1 MALGTYQDVYKLS
14 DLQTRVKDI
23 TDALNIAN
31 GEEML
36 HSMEE
41 RVKAQI
47 SLLEKR
53 EQVIYAYLHLPKEE
67 QNIKGLNKR
76 LTQYRNAVISLS
88 GPQLEDEITGV
99 LDRELGKQFADF
111 SDAVNEVVEAEI
123 WPLLEQG
130 YYKNFEDAYL
140 GFLNTSNKGSDLHK
154 EFVSAGT
161 KFSNTTSLNKI
172 TKRVLVGALTPHQR
186 KFWEKILDKSSGANP
201 GTSEI
206 QPVNNQIHFNWLG
219 YTDGKTET
227 EAEKELSITQRQ
239 NMSYKIREKLI
250 DLVAVDNQK
259 AFTQVLDYILQE
271 TQWKAFFVGKS
282 VNDIIG
288 LCGEIQSIYYLYCF
302 LGCDPSTLGNE
313 IKWMGGKHVGE
324 KGQKP
329 HRDALLQVFGIQVK
343 NSVSQELKAIDFADA
358 SIETILQKIGVGGD
372 EVRNLI
378 ANFYGTKYF
387 NIGYNI
393 NWQTGKYYVDIDHPL
408 DVFNADG
415 TNRADIY
422 KETYSEL
429 VSKSRDIE
437 RLLAFS
443 AATLMYMD
451 IGDIPGKLDAN
462 SLYLLGGATF
472 YAASNILNRILE
484 LFRENKDAVFRA
496 FRVHSS
502 SSKDSR
508 TIVDALNNNNRSPN
522 YSEEVLKKIILTT
535 SFNFGSI
542 TDIK

>member
-1 MALGTYQDVYKLS
+1 MALSTYQDVYKLS
-14 DLQTRVKDI
+14 DLQTRVEDI

-53 EQVIYAYLHLPKEE
+53 EQVIYAYLRLPKEE

-76 LTQYRNAVISLS
+76 LTEYRNAVINLS
-88 GPQLEDEITGV
+88 GPQLEEEITGI
-99 LDRELGKQFADF
+99 LDQELGEQFANF
-111 SDAVNEVVEAEI
+111 KDAVNEVVEAEI
-123 WPLLEQG
+123 WPLVEQG
-130 YYKNFEDAYL
+130 YYDNFEDAYL

-154 EFVSAGT
+154 EFISAGT
-161 KFSNTTSLNKI
+161 KFSNTTALNKL
-172 TKRVLVGALTPHQR
+172 TKKVLVGALTPHQR

-206 QPVNNQIHFNWLG
+206 QPVNNQIHFNWLD
-219 YTDGKTET
+219 YTNGKKET
-227 EAEKELSITQRQ
+227 EAEELSITQRQ
-239 NMSYKIREKLI
+239 KMSYKIREKLI
-250 DLVAVDNQK
+250 SLVAVDNQK
-259 AFTQVLDYILQE
+259 AFTEVLDYILKE

-302 LGCDPSTLGNE
+302 LGCEPSTLGNE

-329 HRDALLQVFGIQVK
+329 HRDTLLQVFGIQVK
-343 NSVSQELKAIDFADA
+343 NSVSQELRSIDFADA

-372 EVRNLI
+372 DVKNLI
-378 ANFYGTKYF
+378 ANFYGTKHF
-387 NIGYNI
+387 NVGYNI
-393 NWQTGKYYVDIDHPL
+393 NPRTGKYYIDRDDPL
-408 DVFNADG
+408 RAIDSDG
-415 TNRADIY
+415 TNRAVIY
-422 KETYSEL
+422 QRTYRQL
-429 VSKSRDIE
+429 MDKSDDIE
-437 RLLAFS
+437 KLLAFS

-451 IGDIPGKLDAN
+451 IGDIPGNLDAN
-462 SLYLLGGATF
+462 NLYLLGGATF
-472 YAASNILNRILE
+472 YAASNILSYILKTFKE
-484 LFRENKDAVFRA
+484 DKDGILRA

-502 SSKDSR
+502 SSKDSH
-508 TIVDALNNNNRSPN
+508 TIVDALNDNNRSPE
-522 YSEEVLKKIILTT
+522 YSKEVLKKVILTS